1 MRASNG
7 VSLTYFYEGVI
18 VMESYATREATEAFL
33 ESLGFKRFESTSSGV
48 VYYDSPGEDE
58 FGTVVQLHLYECR
71 NGYYCVDVD
80 GGWRAPV
87 IWNGPK
93 ADWDKKDTSEEFVA
107 YLDRYFPGWR

>member
-1 MRASNG
+1 MGASNG

-33 ESLGFKRFESTSSGV
+33 ESLGFTRFESARGV
-48 VYYDSPGEDE
+48 VFYDSRGEDA
-58 FGTVVQLHLYECR
+58 FGAVVQLYVYECN
-71 NGYYCVDVD
+71 NGYCCVDVD
-80 GGWRAPV
+80 GGWRAPAV
-87 IWNGPK
+87 WNGPK

>member
-1 MRASNG
+1 M
-7 VSLTYFYEGVI
+7 
-18 VMESYATREATEAFL
+18 MEYATKEATLAFL
-33 ESLGFKRFESTSSGV
+33 KNIGFELLGSDSEEPIFL
-48 VYYDSPGEDE
+48 DSPGKDIH
-58 FGTVVQLHLYECR
+58 GCIVQIHVYQCN

-80 GGWRAPV
+80 GGWRAPA